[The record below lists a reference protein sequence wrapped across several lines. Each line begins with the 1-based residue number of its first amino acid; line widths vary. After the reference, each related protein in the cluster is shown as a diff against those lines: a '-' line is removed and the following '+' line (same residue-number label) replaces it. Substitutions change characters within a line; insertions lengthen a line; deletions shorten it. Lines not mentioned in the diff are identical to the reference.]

1 VDLTRLGLAIKRDN
15 RQGELRAQAIPG
27 ASDFGSTIPWC
38 PPPPGAGSGALTLY
52 VKTANAPID
61 IVKMKQ
67 MKKNVS
73 QDVLESEWGVSAI
86 VILSSSR
93 VFSNE

>member
-1 VDLTRLGLAIKRDN
+1 LT
-15 RQGELRAQAIPG
+15 
-27 ASDFGSTIPWC
+27 W
-38 PPPPGAGSGALTLY
+38 Y
-52 VKTANAPID
+52 VKTAKAPID

-93 VFSNE
+93 DFSDK